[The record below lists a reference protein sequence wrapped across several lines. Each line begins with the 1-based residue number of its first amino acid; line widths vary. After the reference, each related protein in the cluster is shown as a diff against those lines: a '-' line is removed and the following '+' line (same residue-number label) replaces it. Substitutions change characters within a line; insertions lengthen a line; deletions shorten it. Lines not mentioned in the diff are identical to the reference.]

1 MQKEV
6 NTKVPAVRTQYEIF
20 LKAVNRKK
28 DVLYFSHTGGGSIIF
43 YEQMKARYE
52 FLEEKMKSLEKEL
65 EQFPKGKLR
74 ICRNGGKYR
83 WLYTKESG
91 TPPEVISQHDEFFA
105 KQMAKKQF
113 LLNQLNQL
121 NQESQAVLAYLK
133 KFPLKESLVDKK
145 LYSNPEFQR
154 LLEGQFVSSDEYVE
168 DWKNQSYK
176 RNQNHPETLRFR
188 TISGNTVRSKSE
200 AIIDAA
206 LFSYG
211 IPYFYECPL
220 KIGGEILYPDF
231 TILHPKSKKIYY
243 WEHNGKMDDK
253 RYVDKVC
260 YVTKKYCYEG
270 IVPGI
275 NLIMSY
281 ETKEHPLDPMEVD
294 SIIQKYFG
302 EGK

>member
-105 KQMAKKQF
+105 KQMAKKQYAAIAKSLGVSELIIGLTIAYDVYSERLSAKGSDVITEF
-113 LLNQLNQL
+113 GRLPLVFRY
-121 NQESQAVLAYLK
+121 VLYVAIGVMIIVLRVHVGAGAEFIYLK
-133 KFPLKESLVDKK
+133 F
-145 LYSNPEFQR
+145 
-154 LLEGQFVSSDEYVE
+154 
-168 DWKNQSYK
+168 
-176 RNQNHPETLRFR
+176 
-188 TISGNTVRSKSE
+188 
-200 AIIDAA
+200 
-206 LFSYG
+206 
-211 IPYFYECPL
+211 
-220 KIGGEILYPDF
+220 
-231 TILHPKSKKIYY
+231 
-243 WEHNGKMDDK
+243 
-253 RYVDKVC
+253 
-260 YVTKKYCYEG
+260 
-270 IVPGI
+270 
-275 NLIMSY
+275 
-281 ETKEHPLDPMEVD
+281 
-294 SIIQKYFG
+294 
-302 EGK
+302 